1 MQKFILLLAILFL
14 GVSCEELVYTPKPRG
29 YPKIEYPT
37 KAYQSFQSESCDI
50 MAFEYPKYAVIQQDS
65 LFLEKQVEHPCWF
78 DIYFPMYDS
87 RLHCSYRAIDNNNSL
102 EKLREDAFK
111 MANEHN
117 VRADYIDELPVNKP
131 NGVSGFVF
139 DIEGAAASPFQFYLT
154 DGEEH
159 FFRGALYFNTKARP
173 DSLAPLHDFLK
184 EDVMELINSFEWRE
198 RASN

>member
-1 MQKFILLLAILFL
+1 MPKYFLLFIILMFL
-14 GVSCEELVYTPKPRG
+14 TSCEELVYTPKPRG
-29 YPKIEYPT
+29 YPKIEYPP
-37 KAYQSFQSESCDI
+37 KAYQNFELSDCSI
-50 MAFEYPKYAVIQQDS
+50 MQFEYPKYAKIQRDS
-65 LFLEKQVEHPCWF
+65 LFLNQKIEHPCWF

-87 RLHCSYRAIDNNNSL
+87 RLHCSYRPIDKATSF

-117 VRADYIDELPVNKP
+117 VKADYIDELPVNKP

-154 DGEEH
+154 DGKKH
-159 FFRGALYFNTKARP
+159 FFRGALYFNTQARP

-184 EDVMELINSFEWRE
+184 QDVMKLIDSFEW
-198 RASN
+198 N